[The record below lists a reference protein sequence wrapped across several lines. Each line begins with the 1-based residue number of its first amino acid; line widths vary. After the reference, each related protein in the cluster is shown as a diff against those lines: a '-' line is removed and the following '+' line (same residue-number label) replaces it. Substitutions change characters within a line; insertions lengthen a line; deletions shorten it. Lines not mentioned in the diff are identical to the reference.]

1 MAMRRNNITFLIIL
15 VLFIIAVVI
24 VFPLSTQDGGL
35 LGNRPVKLGVDLNG
49 GTSIIYKAD
58 LSKIPADQRSGAMD
72 ADAVAIRSRVDALGV
87 TEPIIDRLGEDRI
100 RVVLPGIKDIDKA
113 KAAIGQTALLEFGEV
128 ATDANDPSIKW
139 KNVLGSNWK
148 PAMAALNGSQVAL
161 TSSYFK
167 QNTAMTT
174 DNMGRLLLTFEW
186 NEDGSILSKEITTR
200 LYNNNKARLGI
211 FSGDQ
216 PLKGD
221 NDQAIAPSVNGII
234 TDKGEIEGLSQDE
247 AQFLSKMLNA
257 GRLQVPLTPGTETT
271 VGTSLGDQFVNKT
284 LMAAI
289 IGLVLVMIFMII
301 YYRLPGVLAA
311 LALLFYALIN
321 LAIYKMVPVTLSLA
335 GIGGFIVSMGMAV
348 DANILIFERMKE
360 EMRAGRT
367 VGAAIEAGFKRAWS
381 AILDCNVTTFIACI
395 VMYILGSTT
404 VVNSSLVTGFALT
417 LFIGVAVSMFSAIT
431 VTRTLLRLFVGT
443 GIAQKTALFTTIGG
457 K

>member
-1 MAMRRNNITFLIIL
+1 MAMRRNNIIFLIIL
-15 VLFIIAVVI
+15 VLFIIAAVI
-24 VFPLSTQDGGL
+24 VFPLSTKDGGL

-58 LSKIPADQRSGAMD
+58 LSQIAEDQRSAAMD
-72 ADAVAIRSRVDALGV
+72 ADVTAIRSRVDALGV
-87 TEPIIDRLGEDRI
+87 SEPIIDRLGEDRI
-100 RVVLPGIKDIDKA
+100 RVVLAGVKDVAEA
-113 KAAIGQTALLEFGEV
+113 KAAIGGTALLEFGV
-128 ATDANDPSIKW
+128 QATSANDTAVKW
-139 KNVLGSNWK
+139 SENSAKNISGYWK
-148 PAMAALNGSQVAL
+148 PATGTVNGQTLAL
-161 TSSYFK
+161 TSAYFK
-167 QNTAMTT
+167 QNTKVGV
-174 DNMGRLLLTFEW
+174 DNLNKIELYFDWDST
-186 NEDGSILSKEITTR
+186 GSELSKQITGQ
-200 LYNNNKARLGI
+200 LVNGNQPLGI
-211 FSGDQ
+211 FRADGTLVSAPRVQAQIVDSGR
-216 PLKGD
+216 
-221 NDQAIAPSVNGII
+221 I
-234 TDKGEIEGLSQDE
+234 TGLSQKE
-247 AQFLSKMLNA
+247 AQTLSDLLNA

-271 VGTSLGDQFVNKT
+271 VGTSLGDEFVNKT

-289 IGLVLVMIFMII
+289 IGLILVMIFMII

-311 LALLFYALIN
+311 LALLFYAMIN

-360 EMRAGRT
+360 ELRAGRT
-367 VGAAIEAGFKRAWS
+367 VGAAIEAGFNRAWS

-404 VVNSSLVTGFALT
+404 VVSSSLVTGFALT

-443 GIAQKTALFTTIGG
+443 SFAQKTALFHTIGG

>member
-1 MAMRRNNITFLIIL
+1 MRRNNIIFLIIL
-15 VLFIIAVVI
+15 VLFIIAAVI
-24 VFPLSTQDGGL
+24 VFPLSTSNGGL

-49 GTSIIYKAD
+49 GTSIVYKAD
-58 LSKIPADQRSGAMD
+58 LSNIPADQRASAMD
-72 ADAVAIRSRVDALGV
+72 ADATAIRSRVDALGV
-87 TEPIIDRLGEDRI
+87 AEPIIDRLGEDRI

-128 ATDANDPSIKW
+128 ATDANDPAIKW
-139 KNVLGSNWK
+139 KDVLGSNWK
-148 PAMAALNGSQVAL
+148 PATADLNGKQVAL

-167 QNTAMTT
+167 QNTAITT
-174 DNMGRLLLTFEW
+174 DNMGRLLLTFQW
-186 NEDGSILSKEITTR
+186 NDDGSILSKEITTR

-234 TDKGEIEGLSQDE
+234 TTNGEIEGLSRDE

-271 VGTSLGDQFVNKT
+271 VGTSLGEQFVDKT

-311 LALLFYALIN
+311 LALLFYAMLN
-321 LAIYKMVPVTLSLA
+321 LAIYKLVPVTLSLA

-360 EMRAGRT
+360 ELRAGRT
-367 VGAAIEAGFKRAWS
+367 VGAAIEAGFNRAWS

-404 VVNSSLVTGFALT
+404 VVSSSLVTGFALT
-417 LFIGVAVSMFSAIT
+417 LFIGVAISMFSAIT

-443 GIAQKTALFTTIGG
+443 SIAQKSALFTTIGG

>member
-1 MAMRRNNITFLIIL
+1 MAMRRNNIIFLIIL
-15 VLFIIAVVI
+15 VLFIIAAVI
-24 VFPLSTQDGGL
+24 VFPLSTKDGGL

-58 LSKIPADQRSGAMD
+58 LSQIPEDQRDSAMD
-72 ADAVAIRSRVDALGV
+72 ADVTAIRSRVDALGV
-87 TEPIIDRLGEDRI
+87 SEPIIDRLGEDRI
-100 RVVLPGIKDIDKA
+100 RVVLAGVKDVDKA
-113 KAAIGQTALLEFGEV
+113 KEAIGGTALLEFGV
-128 ATDANDPSIKW
+128 QATGANDTAVKW
-139 KNVLGSNWK
+139 SENTAKNISGYWK
-148 PAMAALNGSQVAL
+148 PATGVVNGQTLAL
-161 TSSYFK
+161 TSAYFK
-167 QNTAMTT
+167 QNTSVGV
-174 DNMGRLLLTFEW
+174 DNLNKIELYFEW
-186 NEDGSILSKEITTR
+186 DDTGSELSKQITGE
-200 LYNNNKARLGI
+200 LVNGNKPLGI
-211 FSGDQ
+211 FQADGALVSAPNVQAQIIDSGR
-216 PLKGD
+216 
-221 NDQAIAPSVNGII
+221 I
-234 TDKGEIEGLSQDE
+234 TGLTQQD
-247 AQFLSKMLNA
+247 AQQLSKLLNA

-271 VGTSLGDQFVNKT
+271 VGTSLGDEFVNKT
-284 LMAAI
+284 FMAAI
-289 IGLVLVMIFMII
+289 IGLVLVMIFMIV

-311 LALLFYALIN
+311 LALLFYAMIN

-360 EMRAGRT
+360 ELRAGRT
-367 VGAAIEAGFKRAWS
+367 VGTAIEAGFNRAWS

-443 GIAQKTALFTTIGG
+443 SIAQKTALFHTIGG

>member
-72 ADAVAIRSRVDALGV
+72 ADVTAIRSRVDALGV
-87 TEPIIDRLGEDRI
+87 AEPIIDRLGEDRI
-100 RVVLPGIKDIDKA
+100 RVVLAGVKDVAKA
-113 KAAIGQTALLEFGEV
+113 KAVIGDTALLEFGIQ
-128 ATDANDPSIKW
+128 ATDSNDPEIKW
-139 KNVLGSNWK
+139 RENAEKNVAGNWK
-148 PAMAALNGSQVAL
+148 PATGVVNGQTLSL

-167 QNTAMTT
+167 QNTKVGV
-174 DNMGRLLLTFEW
+174 DNLNKIELNFEW
-186 NEDGSILSKEITTR
+186 DATGSELSKQITGA
-200 LYNNNKARLGI
+200 LLSGNKPLGI
-211 FSGDQ
+211 FEANGS
-216 PLKGD
+216 LLS
-221 NDQAIAPSVNGII
+221 APSVQGQI
-234 TDKGEIEGLSQDE
+234 TDSGRITGMTQAEAKQLSD
-247 AQFLSKMLNA
+247 LLNA

-443 GIAQKTALFTTIGG
+443 SIAQKSALFTTIGG